1 MGKKWKWLAKYA
13 PLGIPYEKHIRG
25 FLALVASAT
34 MCTMFF
40 FLQYSNALERLYVYR
55 AGKKVLKEGAIIDS
69 FGQIT
74 EGLFLMG
81 YAISV
86 AVLLMVIY
94 YYLYHYQGSKM
105 MYLMKRLPD
114 KWDVHRRCITL
125 PVTGAVLMAVWM
137 KVLEMLYY
145 AIYIIFT
152 PSQCLPPL

>member
-1 MGKKWKWLAKYA
+1 MSEKWKWLRKYA

-25 FLALVASAT
+25 YFALVACAT
-34 MCTMFF
+34 CCSMFF
-40 FLQYSNALERLYVYR
+40 FLQYGNALDRLYIYR
-55 AGKKVLKEGAIIDS
+55 AGKKVLMEGAFIDS

-81 YAISV
+81 YVVSI
-86 AVLLMVIY
+86 AVFLMVIY

-114 KWDVHRRCITL
+114 KWDVHRRCWTL
-125 PVTGAVLMAVWM
+125 PVSGAVLMVVWM
-137 KVLEMLYY
+137 KFLELVYY

-152 PSQCLPPL
+152 PSQCLPL